1 MIVAKQTWRNAGKE
15 REFDGELKG
24 EYLGDSVWL
33 LHLSDR
39 VSCDELYG
47 SGYATIS
54 KEFDRRSSLFLPY
67 STLFREKTQ
76 KARLRRYYVFLVV
89 LHREHTCSRCM
100 CSHLLEA
107 SRKQNVTNK
116 SSSHSFQSTNTKR
129 LPILSHHRAQLV
141 AEQGNNGAQRNG
153 SHVWVRYAVSIMI
166 GSKKV
171 KRNK

>member
-1 MIVAKQTWRNAGKE
+1 M
-15 REFDGELKG
+15 
-24 EYLGDSVWL
+24 WL

-67 STLFREKTQ
+67 TFFGKKRK
-76 KARLRRYYVFLVV
+76 KLVCDDMSFWSSC
-89 LHREHTCSRCM
+89 REHTCSRCM
-100 CSHLLEA
+100 CSRCSHLNQESKMSQIGFHA
-107 SRKQNVTNK
+107 THI

>member
-1 MIVAKQTWRNAGKE
+1 M
-15 REFDGELKG
+15 
-24 EYLGDSVWL
+24 WL

-67 STLFREKTQ
+67 STLFSGKNAKSSSATILCLFGCP
-76 KARLRRYYVFLVV
+76 APGTHLFPVHVFP
-89 LHREHTCSRCM
+89 
-100 CSHLLEA
+100 LEA

-116 SSSHSFQSTNTKR
+116 SSSHSCQSTNTKR